1 MTDHHHKV
9 FNTNDYIP
17 KRFGLNYS
25 PPQIIIEY
33 LAPSTGKLYHHK
45 MRLHKFTKEKS
56 NAEIM
61 KELYDR
67 HQVYL
72 DKKKVS
78 SEQLIKLIE
87 RLKQNF
93 VPRKKKS
100 ENQDKK
106 PEAKKEQKLEETKK
120 SLEEKKEVKKE
131 EKKEVKKEEKK
142 EVVKEEKKEEK
153 KELKKEEKSEE
164 IEEDFDFGEIESEKE
179 KSKEEQ
185 KKEAEVVKPK
195 EPEKKAGKKM
205 DDELEEE
212 EEEYGFD
219 EFEDEDL
226 NKLDDSALNKKK
238 AEMDIEFEKNNIK
251 KGDAKFQYDVRKEFD
266 HEQYAAEWDD
276 DSY

>member
-9 FNTNDYIP
+9 FNSNDYIP

-45 MRLHKFTKEKS
+45 MRLHKFTKDKS
-56 NAEIM
+56 NAEVM
-61 KELYDR
+61 KELYER

-93 VPRKKKS
+93 VPRKKKKD
-100 ENQDKK
+100 NQTKNN
-106 PEAKKEQKLEETKK
+106 EIKKEEKK
-120 SLEEKKEVKKE
+120 INEKKEIKKEEKKEIKKEEKKEIPKEVKKE
-131 EKKEVKKEEKK
+131 EKKED
-142 EVVKEEKKEEK
+142 
-153 KELKKEEKSEE
+153 KSDD
-164 IEEDFDFGEIESEKE
+164 IEEDFDFGEVESSE
-179 KSKEEQ
+179 KSKEEK
-185 KKEAEVVKPK
+185 KKEIVKPK
-195 EPEKKAGKKM
+195 EPEKKVEKKL

-212 EEEYGFD
+212 EDEYGFD

-226 NKLDDSALNKKK
+226 NKLDDSALKRKK
-238 AEMDIEFEKNNIK
+238 AEMDVEFEKNNIK
-251 KGDAKFQYDVRKEFD
+251 KGDAKFQYDIRKEFD

>member
-1 MTDHHHKV
+1 MADHHHKV
-9 FNTNDYIP
+9 FNSNDYIP

-56 NAEIM
+56 NAEVM
-61 KELYDR
+61 KELYER

-93 VPRKKKS
+93 VPRKKKG
-100 ENQDKK
+100 DKK
-106 PEAKKEQKLEETKK
+106 GKIPEKKEEVKK
-120 SLEEKKEVKKE
+120 EIKKEEKKEAKKE
-131 EKKEVKKEEKK
+131 EKKEVIKEIKKEDKNELKKEEKSDDIEEDFDFG
-142 EVVKEEKKEEK
+142 EVESEKSKEEKKEEK
-153 KELKKEEKSEE
+153 KAD
-164 IEEDFDFGEIESEKE
+164 II
-179 KSKEEQ
+179 
-185 KKEAEVVKPK
+185 KPK
-195 EPEKKAGKKM
+195 EPEKKPAKKA

-226 NKLDDSALNKKK
+226 NKLDDSALNRKK
-238 AEMDIEFEKNNIK
+238 AEMDVEFEKNNIK
-251 KGDAKFQYDVRKEFD
+251 KGDANFQYDIRKEFD

-276 DSY
+276 ESY

>member
-1 MTDHHHKV
+1 MADHHHKV
-9 FNTNDYIP
+9 FNSNDYIP

-56 NAEIM
+56 NAEVM
-61 KELYDR
+61 KELYER

-93 VPRKKKS
+93 VPRKKKG
-100 ENQDKK
+100 DKNGK
-106 PEAKKEQKLEETKK
+106 IPEKKEEVKK
-120 SLEEKKEVKKE
+120 EIKKEEKKEAKKE
-131 EKKEVKKEEKK
+131 EKKEVIKEIKKEDKNELKKEEKSDDIEEDFDFG
-142 EVVKEEKKEEK
+142 EVESEKSKEEKKEEK
-153 KELKKEEKSEE
+153 KAD
-164 IEEDFDFGEIESEKE
+164 II
-179 KSKEEQ
+179 
-185 KKEAEVVKPK
+185 KPK
-195 EPEKKAGKKM
+195 EPEKKPPKKA

-219 EFEDEDL
+219 EFGDEDL
-226 NKLDDSALNKKK
+226 NKLDDSALNRKK
-238 AEMDIEFEKNNIK
+238 AEMDVEFEKNNIK
-251 KGDAKFQYDVRKEFD
+251 KGDANFQYDIRKEFD

>member
-1 MTDHHHKV
+1 MEEHHHKV
-9 FNTNDYIP
+9 FNANDYIP
-17 KRFGLNYS
+17 KRFGLNYA

-56 NAEIM
+56 NAEVM
-61 KELYDR
+61 KELYER

-87 RLKQNF
+87 RLKKNF
-93 VPRKKKS
+93 VPKKKKIGT
-100 ENQDKK
+100 QG
-106 PEAKKEQKLEETKK
+106 KKEQKKEESKTNKDEQK
-120 SLEEKKEVKKE
+120 DIKNEEKKEIIKETKKE
-131 EKKEVKKEEKK
+131 I
-142 EVVKEEKKEEK
+142 
-153 KELKKEEKSEE
+153 KKEEKSEE
-164 IEEDFDFGEIESEKE
+164 IEEDFDFGEVESSEKSKDEKKGKEKE
-179 KSKEEQ
+179 KEKEI
-185 KKEAEVVKPK
+185 AKPK
-195 EPEKKAGKKM
+195 EPDKKIGKKM

-226 NKLDDSALNKKK
+226 NKLDDSALKKKK

-251 KGDAKFQYDVRKEFD
+251 KGDANFQYDIRKEFD

>member
-9 FNTNDYIP
+9 FNSNDYIP

-45 MRLHKFTKEKS
+45 MRLHKFTKDKS
-56 NAEIM
+56 NAEVM
-61 KELYDR
+61 KELYER

-93 VPRKKKS
+93 VPRKKKKDNPTKNN
-100 ENQDKK
+100 EI
-106 PEAKKEQKLEETKK
+106 KKEEKK
-120 SLEEKKEVKKE
+120 IEEKKEIKKEEKKEIKKEEKKEIPKEVKKE
-131 EKKEVKKEEKK
+131 EKKAD
-142 EVVKEEKKEEK
+142 
-153 KELKKEEKSEE
+153 KSDD
-164 IEEDFDFGEIESEKE
+164 IEEDFDFGEVESSE
-179 KSKEEQ
+179 KSKEEK
-185 KKEAEVVKPK
+185 KKEIVKPK
-195 EPEKKAGKKM
+195 EPEKKVEKKM

-212 EEEYGFD
+212 EDEYGFD

-226 NKLDDSALNKKK
+226 NKLDDSALKKKK
-238 AEMDIEFEKNNIK
+238 AEMDVEFEKNNIK
-251 KGDAKFQYDVRKEFD
+251 KGDAKFQYDIRKEFD

>member
-9 FNTNDYIP
+9 FNPNDYIP

-33 LAPSTGKLYHHK
+33 LSPSTGKLYHHK
-45 MRLHKFTKEKS
+45 MRLHKFTKDKS
-56 NAEIM
+56 NAEVM
-61 KELYDR
+61 KELYEK

-78 SEQLIKLIE
+78 SEQILRLIE

-93 VPRKKKS
+93 VPRKKKT
-100 ENQDKK
+100 ENKK
-106 PEAKKEQKLEETKK
+106 PEMKKEEKK
-120 SLEEKKEVKKE
+120 QEEKKEINKKEEIKEIKKE
-131 EKKEVKKEEKK
+131 EKKEEVKKAD
-142 EVVKEEKKEEK
+142 
-153 KELKKEEKSEE
+153 KSDD
-164 IEEDFDFGEIESEKE
+164 IEEDFDFGEIEESE
-179 KSKEEQ
+179 KSKEEK
-185 KKEAEVVKPK
+185 KKEEVKPK
-195 EPEKKAGKKM
+195 EPEKKDEKKKNKM

-226 NKLDDSALNKKK
+226 NKLNDSELNKKK

-251 KGDAKFQYDVRKEFD
+251 KGDAKFQYDIRKEFD

>member
-1 MTDHHHKV
+1 MVDHHHKV
-9 FNTNDYIP
+9 FNSNDYIP

-45 MRLHKFTKEKS
+45 MRLHKFTKEKN

-61 KELYDR
+61 KELYER
-67 HQVYL
+67 HQSYL

-78 SEQLIKLIE
+78 SEQLLKLIE

-93 VPRKKKS
+93 VPRKKKGDKNKNI
-100 ENQDKK
+100 EKKQEIKKEDKK
-106 PEAKKEQKLEETKK
+106 EIKKEEKK
-120 SLEEKKEVKKE
+120 EIIKEVKKE
-131 EKKEVKKEEKK
+131 EKKEP
-142 EVVKEEKKEEK
+142 
-153 KELKKEEKSEE
+153 KKEEKSDD
-164 IEEDFDFGEIESEKE
+164 IEEDFDFGEIESER
-179 KSKEEQ
+179 SKEE
-185 KKEAEVVKPK
+185 KKVEKKPDITKPK
-195 EPEKKAGKKM
+195 EPEKKPAKKM

-226 NKLDDSALNKKK
+226 NKLDDSALKKKK
-238 AEMDIEFEKNNIK
+238 AEMDVEFEKNNIK
-251 KGDAKFQYDVRKEFD
+251 KGDANFQYDIRKEFD